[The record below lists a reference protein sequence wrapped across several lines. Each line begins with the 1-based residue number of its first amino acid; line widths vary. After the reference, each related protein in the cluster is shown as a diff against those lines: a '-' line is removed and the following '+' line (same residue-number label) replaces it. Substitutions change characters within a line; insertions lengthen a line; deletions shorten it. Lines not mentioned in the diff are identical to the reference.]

1 MYLLSERHRTCAS
14 ASKHLKLTFELD
26 RKGRKT
32 KQLCPRGQTLNRLLL
47 AADGSIAASWC

>member
-47 AADGSIAASWC
+47 AADGSIAAS